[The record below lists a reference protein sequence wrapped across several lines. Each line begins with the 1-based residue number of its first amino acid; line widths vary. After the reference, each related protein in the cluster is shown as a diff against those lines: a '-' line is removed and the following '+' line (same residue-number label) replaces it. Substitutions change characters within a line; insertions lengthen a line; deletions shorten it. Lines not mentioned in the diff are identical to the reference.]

1 MAITKDTLREDAD
14 QFSEAFAEDMPPKPE
29 MTEDEAFGLAMPTD
43 EMAGEKP
50 AEMAP
55 EGDAS
60 VAIVIAPEEAVD
72 GAVAEGTAAAAADEA
87 NMDAGTGKGEAAEAA
102 APSLDIEKETQ
113 RLKSWEGR
121 LKALEAKLKAAGTSG
136 EQETPEGEAL
146 EAVSEDAEAAGKPEL
161 AQAAEEASDM
171 VEAGRMSADDAMRQL
186 AEDFGEEF
194 VRMIEAIATAKAREA
209 GAAAAGEKVG
219 EISKSVDEIIADIVD
234 TKTRTHF
241 ERIADAHPDF
251 NEVGQSPE
259 FSAWIQ
265 SMPEAD
271 RAEAERVVQSGSAKE
286 IVKLLDSYKEQ
297 SAANPEAPAPTETDP
312 AVDAAMDAAE
322 GVRSSGLKLP
332 EEPSRSDDYKEAWQ
346 DF

>member
-1 MAITKDTLREDAD
+1 MAITKENLREDAD
-14 QFSEAFAEDMPPKPE
+14 QFSAAFDEEMPAKPE
-29 MTEDEAFGLAMPTD
+29 MSEDEAFGLAMPTED
-43 EMAGEKP
+43 MPPAAP
-50 AEMAP
+50 AEGEP

-60 VAIVIAPEEAVD
+60 VAIVIAPEEAVE
-72 GAVAEGTAAAAADEA
+72 GAVAEETAAASTDMA
-87 NMDAGTGKGEAAEAA
+87 NEGAGTGSGEPAQNA
-102 APSLDIEKETQ
+102 APALDIEKETQ

-121 LKALEAKLKAAGTSG
+121 LKALEAKLKASG
-136 EQETPEGEAL
+136 STAETESAEGEAL
-146 EAVSEDAEAAGKPEL
+146 EDVGEQAEAEGKPDLAEAAE
-161 AQAAEEASDM
+161 QASDM
-171 VEAGRMSADDAMRQL
+171 VEAGQMSATEAMRQL
-186 AEDFGEEF
+186 ADDFGEEF

-251 NEVGQSPE
+251 NEIGQSPE

-265 SMPEAD
+265 NMPEDKRAD
-271 RAEAERVVQSGSAKE
+271 AERVVQGGSAKE
-286 IVKLLDSYKEQ
+286 IIKLLDGFKA
-297 SAANPEAPAPTETDP
+297 SAATATEQAPTQTDP

-332 EEPSRSDDYKEAWQ
+332 EEPTRSDDYKEAWSE
-346 DF
+346 F